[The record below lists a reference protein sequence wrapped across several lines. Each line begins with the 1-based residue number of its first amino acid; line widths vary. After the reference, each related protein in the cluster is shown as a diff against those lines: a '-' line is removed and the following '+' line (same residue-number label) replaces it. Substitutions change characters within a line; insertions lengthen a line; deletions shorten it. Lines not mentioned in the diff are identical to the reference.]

1 MTPLRG
7 LRLSLLERFQVG
19 AARVELSWRGAASSG
34 YKGLHQDLFRALP
47 GGEAKNSNMVAGCNS
62 QNRLVVV
69 VECSESTL
77 CRSERIVMLT
87 LLIMEDT
94 HLRRLD
100 DFENTT

>member
-1 MTPLRG
+1 
-7 LRLSLLERFQVG
+7 
-19 AARVELSWRGAASSG
+19 
-34 YKGLHQDLFRALP
+34 
-47 GGEAKNSNMVAGCNS
+47 MVAGCNS